1 MTTLQELID
10 SPLGRRALTWCCAA
24 CLTLASNH
32 ACPQQSPKSG
42 AVETFDPA
50 FDVVIEHRPRAGIYG
65 ITELMMAALEADI
78 LKAGQLIDGGADVN
92 ETDDSQS
99 TPLMWG
105 VHSGDVE
112 IVKYLISEGA
122 DVRATAF
129 QGATALIN
137 AISAKQEAI
146 AIVLI
151 EAGADP
157 NGRGNSRQ
165 NHLEAAADSGMT
177 GVVDALIRNGTD
189 LSSYGSSALSYAAA
203 RGHYDIAV
211 LLLDA
216 GVDATLPA
224 GSSEVSILSRAS
236 ATGNLDLVKLLL
248 SHGVAADQP
257 EGQRSPLAAAVS
269 RGNTAVARLLID
281 NGATV
286 TSQHVL
292 EAIRQRNVDT
302 AIILID
308 LVNVDALQTSEV
320 SGLLD
325 AANEL
330 GNDAVVQKV
339 LQFESVRAIADER
352 AKAQA
357 SAIRA
362 ASREHSRL
370 LFARQND
377 ADCIIAIWDSSSG
390 DTTEL
395 AKITECPNELFVS
408 DDGHSAF
415 VVDGSVVR
423 IVSTSSPLQRTD
435 IMLPTL
441 DYRNWVNQMTPRPDQ
456 NPDYLP
462 SASTMTLAGV
472 GRFEDGSIGLLAT
485 LWMPADDSFNY
496 VFRRNGTQWTIV
508 ESHWCDR
515 WGCEHPLD
523 SLQFRS
529 TNVWSWPETSMIW
542 HENLKMNPFFVGE
555 SVPSV
560 DLEYESY
567 PASVYQREFG
577 IDGTSSVLHFHTS
590 PSEHSDTNHTFG
602 IELVIDDGNPIQ
614 LSGNQCLTSIVGRH
628 ILVNEFV
635 RGRFEVTDLGTG
647 ETVLGDL
654 KAALWLD

>member
-1 MTTLQELID
+1 
-10 SPLGRRALTWCCAA
+10 
-24 CLTLASNH
+24 
-32 ACPQQSPKSG
+32 
-42 AVETFDPA
+42 
-50 FDVVIEHRPRAGIYG
+50 
-65 ITELMMAALEADI
+65 MAALEADI

-137 AISAKQEAI
+137 AISTKQEAI
-146 AIVLI
+146 ATVLI

-224 GSSEVSILSRAS
+224 GSTEVSILSRAS

-257 EGQRSPLAAAVS
+257 EGQRSPLSAAVS
-269 RGNTAVARLLID
+269 RGNTAVVGLLID

-292 EAIRQRNVDT
+292 EAIRQRKVDT

-339 LQFESVRAIADER
+339 LQFESVRAIVDER
-352 AKAQA
+352 AKAHA

-370 LFARQND
+370 LFAQQND

-423 IVSTSSPLQRTD
+423 IVSTSSPIHRTD

-441 DYRNWVNQMTPRPDQ
+441 DYRNWVNQMTHRPDQ

-462 SASTMTLAGV
+462 SASTMTPAGV

-555 SVPSV
+555 SVQSV

-567 PASVYQREFG
+567 PASDYQREFG

-602 IELVIDDGNPIQ
+602 IELVIDGGNPIQ

-628 ILVNEFV
+628 ILVNEFF